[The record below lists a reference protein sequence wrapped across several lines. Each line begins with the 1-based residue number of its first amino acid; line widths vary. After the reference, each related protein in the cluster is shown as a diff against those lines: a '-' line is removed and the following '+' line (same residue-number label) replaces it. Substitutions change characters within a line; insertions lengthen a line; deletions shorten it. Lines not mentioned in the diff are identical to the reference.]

1 MLALMENISI
11 GSAAIKLT
19 DKILGYNSDD
29 LACILKAIAS
39 EVGLLH
45 IAYMRFGAN
54 NSSDT
59 SLLTAVVTYPREWQ
73 ARYFLKQY
81 LSIDPIIKH
90 GRAALLPFDW
100 DSLAGDDPA
109 SLDFFA
115 DAERHKVGRHGLSI
129 PVRNRKNAYSL
140 VSFTSDAPRPEW
152 ESFKRNNITVL
163 QHLSALIDSAASTN
177 SKLPPPAVHLSRREE
192 QCLIWAARGK
202 THQEIAD
209 ILGLSPGSVKTHLDT
224 ARHKLHCINLTH
236 AVGVAVATGVIPV
249 TALRDRDSL

>member
-1 MLALMENISI
+1 MSVMDNTSI

-29 LACILKAIAS
+29 LADILKAIAS

-45 IAYMRFGAN
+45 IAHLRFAADKNAN
-54 NSSDT
+54 T
-59 SLLTAVVTYPREWQ
+59 SLLSAVVTYPREWQ

-81 LSIDPIIKH
+81 FAIDPVIKH
-90 GRAALLPFDW
+90 GRTALLPFDW
-100 DSLAGDDPA
+100 ESLARDDPA

-115 DAERHKVGRHGLSI
+115 DAERHNVGRHGLSI

-140 VSFTSDAPRPEW
+140 VSFTSDVPRLEW
-152 ESFKRNNITVL
+152 ECFKRNNMTFL
-163 QHLSALIDSAASTN
+163 QHLSALIDSAASAN

-202 THQEIAD
+202 THQEVAE

>member
-1 MLALMENISI
+1 MIYGAAMHGISI

-29 LACILKAIAS
+29 LADILKAIAS

-45 IAYMRFGAN
+45 IAHLRFAMDKG
-54 NSSDT
+54 SDA
-59 SLLTAVVTYPREWQ
+59 SLLNAVVTYPREWQ

-81 LSIDPIIKH
+81 LAIDPVVKH
-90 GRAALLPFDW
+90 GRTALLPFDW
-100 DSLAGDDPA
+100 ETLAEDRV
-109 SLDFFA
+109 SHDFFA
-115 DAERHKVGRHGLSI
+115 DAARHKLGRNGLSI

-140 VSFTSDAPRPEW
+140 VSFTNDVPKVEW
-152 ESFKRNNITVL
+152 ESFKRNNMTIL

-177 SKLPPPAVHLSRREE
+177 SKQPPPAIHLSRREE

-202 THQEIAD
+202 THQEIAG
-209 ILGLSPGSVKTHLDT
+209 ILGLSSGSVKTHLDT

-236 AVGVAVATGVIPV
+236 AVGVAVATGVVPAA
-249 TALRDRDSL
+249 ALRDSP